1 MKKVLTLC
9 LITLLWSCGETEIT
23 RIVVD
28 PGFSSYVSGF
38 TSGIISSQ
46 STIKVIL
53 IEPFEGAEDGTEID
67 KELFEFEPAIEGK
80 AFWVDDQTIEF
91 RPASKL
97 PSGENFVGTFYLKE
111 LMQVPDEFE
120 EMRFGFMVIKQ
131 NLFVAFE
138 GLRSVDM
145 NDFSKQE
152 LFGSLRTSDGADP
165 IDIQACLVAE
175 QSGKKLPIEWTHA
188 EDGHAHAFTVKGVV
202 RGEKA
207 SELALKWDGEPIGAN
222 VSDDL
227 DVRIPPLGEFSLVQ
241 VNTLRA
247 PSLHFS
253 LQFSD
258 PVDPNQDLTGLI
270 HLNSGKDLRFSV
282 DNNEIKA
289 YPTEQ
294 LSSHETIVIE
304 ESVVNVKGSSLIES
318 YFRAVEFNL
327 EHPAVELLGDGVI
340 MPSTG
345 GSSFPFRAINLK
357 AVNLRVIQIF
367 EQNVPQFLQVNHLS
381 GSREITRVG
390 RMVADEQI
398 DLVSDEGLDY
408 GVWNNFSI
416 DLSKIIQPQ
425 PGAIYRVTLS
435 FSRHQSLY
443 PCSETEA
450 DNAQPLRSKELN
462 FDDGGNDY
470 YSDYDYDYEYY
481 YEYDYD
487 YSERDNP
494 CSPSFYM
501 YNRRSISANL
511 FSSDMGMI
519 AKESSND
526 EYDVV
531 ITDLKSTDPMSGISV
546 EAYNYQ
552 NRKIGE
558 GRTSG
563 DGVAHI
569 ISKGKPY
576 LIVAKDANQRGYLRV
591 DNGSALSV
599 SLYEVGGQRIKMG
612 VKGFL
617 YGERGVWRPGDT
629 IFLSFMLE
637 DKQNALPKTHPVV
650 LEFYDPL
657 GRLYDRKVQ
666 TKGVEGLYTFKLKT
680 VPEDIT
686 GNWMAK
692 AIVGNSEF
700 TKTLKIETIK
710 PNRLKI
716 DFDFDDV
723 IGSSEDLEAELT
735 AQWLYGSPGG
745 GLKARVELEVE
756 NMKTQFKGFDG
767 YQFDDR
773 SRQFFDS
780 DPIVSEQTTNSAG
793 NARLTFDWE
802 KPREAPGML
811 KMKFSTKVFEQGGD
825 YSQDFVSTKYSPY
838 SSYVGVKMPAGTNWI
853 TALNSEEEHA
863 IAIAAVDEN
872 GKSISRKVTVE
883 LYKINWNWWW
893 ESNGESEIHRY
904 IRRESSKL
912 VKSEEFEV
920 KNGRGVYDLSF
931 PNKDYGKY
939 LLRVVDEASGH
950 SAAQDFFVE
959 YPGWWNNT
967 DEGTDAAAMLSLE
980 TKKPSYDVGEKI
992 DVTVPSGGVGR
1003 IYVTVEKG
1011 DKILDQFWVKAES
1024 NHTSFSIDA
1033 TKEMAPN
1040 VYVNAMLIQ
1049 PHAQDENSLP
1059 IRMYGVI
1066 PVSIN
1071 DASTRIQPVITAP
1084 AALQPEQKFQVKVSE
1099 KDGRAMAY
1107 TLAVVD
1113 EGLLGLTRF
1122 KTPEAWNS
1130 FYSKEALGVRTWDM
1144 YKYVMSAQT
1153 GKMASLLAIGGDE
1166 GLVYKEEEKANRF
1179 KPVVQFI
1186 GPFYLK
1192 KGETL
1197 SHNLKLPNYIGAVRV
1212 MVVAGY
1218 EGAYGSAEK
1227 EIQVKQPLMV
1237 LSTLPRVLGPSER
1250 ITIPVNVIAMD
1261 DKIKQVNVKVTTNE
1275 LLQLLGSTQQ
1285 SVTFSKQGDKTVFF
1299 EFEVAR
1305 QLGVAKFK
1313 VELSSG
1319 KETAFEEVELMV
1331 RPPNPAITTTESVT
1345 LEPDQNWSFD
1355 YKAFGITGTNKASLV
1370 VSSIPDLDLDR
1381 QLTYLI
1387 RYPHGCIEQ
1396 TTSSVFPQL
1405 SLASLV
1411 ELTPEQKTAIQSNI
1425 SAGLAR
1431 LRLFQLSDGGLTYWP
1446 GRATEASE
1454 WGTNYAGHFMV
1465 EAKQKG
1471 YELPAGLYDQWLKFQ
1486 KNTAANWVR
1495 SRDERY
1501 GRYNSDITQAYRLF
1515 TLALAN
1521 AADVGAMNRLRTDE
1535 RLSLTGSWRLAAAYA
1550 LIGREDVAKELANK
1564 TMEVETY
1571 REMSGSYG
1579 SRLRDMAMILETLTY
1594 LNDYERGRGLLTDM
1608 CAMLNTGWH
1617 STQSRAYAMLA
1628 ISKFIGGGDAPLSY
1642 AFTAQVNGSSK
1653 SFNSNLPV
1661 NKFDIDAKNIKAG
1674 SVAVANKSRQILF
1687 VSLVQTGMPV
1697 EANDVSVR
1705 DELKMTVSYRDL
1717 QNKSIDVSSLQ
1728 QGQDFKA
1735 TVTITHPGLRS
1746 NYEEIA
1752 LTQIFP
1758 SGWQIVNS
1766 RLNDDGTSLDAPT
1779 IEFQDIRDD
1788 RVYSYFDL
1796 NRGKSITIEVL
1807 LNATFAGRF
1816 YKPAIFCA
1824 PMYDESIKALEPG
1837 RWVEVIADKNDQ
1849 ATVN

>member
-1 MKKVLTLC
+1 MRKLLILC
-9 LITLLWSCGETEIT
+9 LAAMTWSCSDPEIT

-46 STIKVIL
+46 STIKIIL
-53 IEPFEGAEDGTEID
+53 VEPFDAAVEGEAID
-67 KELFEFEPAIEGK
+67 RELFEFEPEIEGQ
-80 AFWVDDQTIEF
+80 AYWLDNQTIEF
-91 RPASKL
+91 RPDSKL
-97 PSGENFVGTFYLKE
+97 PSGKSFVATFYLKE
-111 LMQVPDEFE
+111 LMDVPNEFE
-120 EMRFGFMVIKQ
+120 EMRFGFIIIKQ

-138 GLRSVDM
+138 GLRSIDM

-165 IDIQACLVAE
+165 LDIQACLQAN
-175 QSGKKLPIEWTHA
+175 QNGKKLDIDWTHNT
-188 EDGHAHAFTVKGVV
+188 EVNAHSFNVRGVV
-202 RGEKA
+202 RGERA
-207 SELALKWDGEPIGAN
+207 SEVELEWDGKPIGAE

-227 DVRIPPLGEFSLVQ
+227 EIRIPPLGEFSLVQ
-241 VNTLRA
+241 VNTFRT

-258 PVDPNQDLTGLI
+258 PLDPNQDLTGLI
-270 HLNSGKDLRFSV
+270 HLNSGKTLRFTIQ
-282 DNNEIKA
+282 NNEIKA

-294 LSSHETIVIE
+294 LTSQETIIIE
-304 ESVVNVKGSSLIES
+304 QSIVNVKGAPLIES
-318 YFRAVEFNL
+318 YFREVQFNL
-327 EHPAVELLGDGVI
+327 ELPAVELLGDGVI
-340 MPSTG
+340 MPSSG
-345 GSSFPFRAINLK
+345 GASFPFRAINLK
-357 AVNLRVIQIF
+357 AVNLRVIQVY
-367 EQNVPQFLQVNHLS
+367 EQNVPQFLQVNQLN
-381 GSREITRVG
+381 GSREMTRVG
-390 RMVADEQI
+390 RMVANEQI
-398 DLVSDEGLDY
+398 DLSSDHGLDY
-408 GVWNNFSI
+408 GVWNSFSI
-416 DLSKIIQPQ
+416 DLNNIIQPE
-425 PGAIYRVTLS
+425 PGAIYRITLS
-435 FSRHQSLY
+435 FARHQSLY
-443 PCSETEA
+443 PCSESENV
-450 DNAQPLRSKELN
+450 NARPIQTSDLN

-470 YSDYDYDYEYY
+470 YSDYDYEYY
-481 YEYDYD
+481 DYDYDYD

-501 YNRRSISANL
+501 YNNRSISANL
-511 FSSDMGMI
+511 FSSDIGMI
-519 AKESSND
+519 AKESAND

-531 ITDLKSTDPMSGISV
+531 LTDIKTTDPMNGITV

-558 GRTSG
+558 GRTNG
-563 DGVAHI
+563 EGVAHI

-576 LIVAKDANQRGYLRV
+576 LIVAKDGKQRGYLRV

-599 SLYEVGGQRIKMG
+599 SLYEVGGNRVKKG

-637 DKQNALPKTHPVV
+637 DKLNALPKTHPVV
-650 LEFYDPL
+650 LELYDPL
-657 GRLYDRKVQ
+657 GKLYERKVQ
-666 TKGVEGLYTFKLKT
+666 TKGVEGLYAFKLKT
-680 VPEDIT
+680 QPEDIT

-716 DFDFDDV
+716 EFEFGEIIRSKDAVAAD
-723 IGSSEDLEAELT
+723 LT
-735 AQWLYGSPGG
+735 AQWLYGAPGS
-745 GLKARVELEVE
+745 GLKARVELEVA
-756 NMKTQFKGFDG
+756 NMKTQFKGFDN

-780 DPIVSEQTTNSAG
+780 DPILAEKTTNASG
-793 NARLTFDWE
+793 QARLDFDWD
-802 KPREAPGML
+802 KPNEAPGML

-825 YSQDFVSTKYSPY
+825 FSQDFISTKYSPY
-838 SSYVGVKMPAGTNWI
+838 SHYVGVKMPAGTNWI

-863 IAIAAVDEN
+863 IAIAAVDEF
-872 GKSISRKVTVE
+872 GKPVSRTVDIE

-912 VKSEEFEV
+912 VKSEVFEV

-939 LLRVVDEASGH
+939 LLRVIDSESGH

-967 DEGTDAAAMLSLE
+967 DEGTDAASMLSLE
-980 TKKPSYDVGEKI
+980 TKKAGYDVGEAME
-992 DVTVPSGGVGR
+992 VTVPSGGVGR

-1024 NHTSFSIDA
+1024 KSTSFSIKA
-1033 TKEMAPN
+1033 TEEMAPN

-1066 PVSIN
+1066 PVAVN
-1071 DASTRIQPVITAP
+1071 DPKTRIQPQISAP
-1084 AALQPEQKFQVKVSE
+1084 TTLQPEQGFDVKVSE

-1122 KTPEAWNS
+1122 KTPEAWNT
-1130 FYSKEALGVRTWDM
+1130 FYSKEALAVRTWDM

-1166 GLVYKEEEKANRF
+1166 GLVYKEEDKANRF
-1179 KPVVQFI
+1179 KPVVRFI

-1197 SHNLKLPNYIGAVRV
+1197 SHKLKLPNYIGAVRV

-1275 LLQLLGSTQQ
+1275 LLQPLGSTQQ
-1285 SVTFSKQGDKTVFF
+1285 SVAFTKQGDKTVFF

-1313 VELSSG
+1313 VDLSSG
-1319 KETAFEEVELMV
+1319 TETAFEEVELLV
-1331 RPPNPAITTTESVT
+1331 RPPNPAITTAENIT
-1345 LEPDQNWSFD
+1345 LEPGQNWSFD
-1355 YKAFGITGTNKASLV
+1355 YSAFGITGTNSASLV
-1370 VSSIPDLDLDR
+1370 VSSIPDLDLEK
-1381 QLTYLI
+1381 QLTFLI

-1411 ELTPEQKTAIQSNI
+1411 ELSAEQKTAVQSNI
-1425 SAGLAR
+1425 TAGLAR
-1431 LRLFQLSDGGLTYWP
+1431 LRLFQLSDGGFSYWP
-1446 GRATEASE
+1446 GNGTEASE
-1454 WGTNYAGHFMV
+1454 WGTNYAGHFML

-1486 KNTAANWVR
+1486 KNVASNWVR
-1495 SRDERY
+1495 TRDERY
-1501 GRYNSDITQAYRLF
+1501 GHYSSDITQAYRLF

-1535 RLSLTGSWRLAAAYA
+1535 RLSLTGAWRLAAAYA
-1550 LIGREDVAKELANK
+1550 LIGREDVARELANK
-1564 TMEVETY
+1564 STDIQAY
-1571 REMSGSYG
+1571 REMGGSYG

-1594 LNDYERGRGLLTDM
+1594 LNDYERGRGLLKDV
-1608 CAMLNTGWH
+1608 CSMLNTGWH

-1628 ISKFIGGGDAPLSY
+1628 VSKFVGGGDATLSY
-1642 AFTAQVNGSSK
+1642 AFTAEVNGTSK
-1653 SFNSNLPV
+1653 SFDSNLPV
-1661 NKFDIDAKNIKAG
+1661 NKFEIESKHLKSG
-1674 SVAVANKSRQILF
+1674 KVAVNNKSRQILF
-1687 VSLVQTGMPV
+1687 VSLVQTGMPI
-1697 EANDVSVR
+1697 ESGDVSVR
-1705 DELKMTVSYRDL
+1705 DDMKMTVSYRDL
-1717 QNKSIDVSSLQ
+1717 QNKSIDVSSLP

-1735 TVTITHPGLRS
+1735 MVTIVHPGVRL

-1758 SGWQIVNS
+1758 SGWQIVNT
-1766 RLNDDGTSLDAPT
+1766 RLNDDGSGLETSS
-1779 IEFQDIRDD
+1779 IEYQDIRDD

-1796 NRGKSITIEVL
+1796 NKGKSITIEVL

-1824 PMYDESIKALEPG
+1824 PMYDESIKAIEPG
-1837 RWVEVIADKNDQ
+1837 GWVEVVANKNDQ
-1849 ATVN
+1849 AAAN